1 MRWKAHF
8 YNTSEEA
15 KEVPQNYGFKSLN
28 SPPQIKE
35 LSAFENGLFNVL
47 NIIKFRKVQSEC
59 QRKLKE
65 GIQLINSESKTLTF
79 ADETTNLY
87 KLEKKKKTVQKI
99 AERFNHNYIQKS
111 KQNNRKTNQLRR
123 EQHRKR
129 QNYCKQKPCERPP
142 QMFYISKKPQTKLH
156 KQFKNKTY
164 QPSEERNWQIKEI
177 HPWQNKQQT
186 EKCNTFNLMERH
198 ASSHQLIQQN
208 RRKK

>member
-1 MRWKAHF
+1 MIEKIELVIKRMRWKAHF

-28 SPPQIKE
+28 CPPQIKE

-87 KLEKKKKTVQKI
+87 KLEKKK
-99 AERFNHNYIQKS
+99 NS
-111 KQNNRKTNQLRR
+111 
-123 EQHRKR
+123 
-129 QNYCKQKPCERPP
+129 
-142 QMFYISKKPQTKLH
+142 TK
-156 KQFKNKTY
+156 N
-164 QPSEERNWQIKEI
+164 
-177 HPWQNKQQT
+177 
-186 EKCNTFNLMERH
+186 C
-198 ASSHQLIQQN
+198 
-208 RRKK
+208 